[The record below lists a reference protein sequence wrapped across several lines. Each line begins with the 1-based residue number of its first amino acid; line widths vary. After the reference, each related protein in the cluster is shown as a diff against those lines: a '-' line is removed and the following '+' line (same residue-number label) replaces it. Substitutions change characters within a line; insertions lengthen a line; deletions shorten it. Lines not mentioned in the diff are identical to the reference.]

1 MSDELKLLAMILV
14 KNTIMLICFTI
25 LSIVFKHWWIV
36 FFSAF
41 FLSGGSGKDKK

>member
-1 MSDELKLLAMILV
+1 MSDELKLAAMVLA
-14 KNTIMLICFTI
+14 KNTIMVICFTI

-41 FLSGGSGKDKK
+41 FLSGGNRKENE